1 MASADQHGPPRRND
15 RVVAR
20 ACDDGMILLKL
31 DDGRYYTLDE
41 IAAHVWELCDGTRD
55 ADAVSAALEEQYD
68 APGDLIRADVEELL
82 AELVS
87 EELLVG
93 IA

>member
-1 MASADQHGPPRRND
+1 MTAPVSERLPRRSD

-41 IAAHVWELCDGTRD
+41 IAARIWELCDGTRGP
-55 ADAVSAALEEQYD
+55 ADVAAALEAHYD
-68 APGDLIRADVEELL
+68 APGELIRADVEELISEL
-82 AELVS
+82 AS
-87 EELLVG
+87 EELLVR

>member
-1 MASADQHGPPRRND
+1 
-15 RVVAR
+15 
-20 ACDDGMILLKL
+20 MILLKL

-55 ADAVSAALEEQYD
+55 AAALSATLEEQYD
-68 APGDLIRADVEELL
+68 APGELIRADVDDLL
-82 AELVS
+82 AELAS

-93 IA
+93 TA

>member
-1 MASADQHGPPRRND
+1 MTAPVFERPPRRSD

-41 IAAHVWELCDGTRD
+41 IAARIWELCDGTRASED
-55 ADAVSAALEEQYD
+55 VAAALAEHYD
-68 APGDLIRADVEELL
+68 APSELIRADVEELI
-82 AELVS
+82 AELAS